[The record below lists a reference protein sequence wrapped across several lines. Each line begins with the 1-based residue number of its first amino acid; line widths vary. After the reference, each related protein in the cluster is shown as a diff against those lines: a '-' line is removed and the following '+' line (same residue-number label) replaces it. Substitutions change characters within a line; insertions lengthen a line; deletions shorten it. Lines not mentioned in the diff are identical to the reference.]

1 MRTAVLTGAVA
12 VLAICAFA
20 APRTFKGEIMDSQ
33 CAYNVHSNT
42 HSHSEY
48 GGVKGVKEKQ
58 CTIICVEQGDSQYV
72 LLDQNHKTVYRLS
85 TPQKDL
91 KQYAGEDIE
100 VAGNLDST
108 GKVIAVSK
116 IMWARKNSGLIQPE
130 K

>member
-1 MRTAVLTGAVA
+1 MRTLALVGAIVL
-12 VLAICAFA
+12 LALSASGN
-20 APRTFKGEIMDSQ
+20 PRTFKGEIMDSQ
-33 CAYNVHSNT
+33 CVYNVHSDT

-48 GGVKGVKEKQ
+48 GSAKGLKEKQ

-108 GKVIAVSK
+108 GKLISVSK
-116 IMWARKNSGLIQPE
+116 ITRAKTAAQR
-130 K
+130 

>member
-1 MRTAVLTGAVA
+1 MRTLALSGAIVL
-12 VLAICAFA
+12 LALSASGN
-20 APRTFKGEIMDSQ
+20 PRTFKGEIMDSQ

-48 GGVKGVKEKQ
+48 GSVKGVKEKQ

-72 LLDQNHKTVYRLS
+72 LLDQDHKTVYRLS

-100 VAGNLDST
+100 VAGNLDPG
-108 GKVIAVSK
+108 GKTISVSK
-116 IMWARKNSGLIQPE
+116 ITRAKTAAQH
-130 K
+130 